1 MNLLRRRGRKR
12 SFQRTEAFPVL
23 ARSVSVYTLWNR
35 TPVFP
40 DSFPSPPVEILQRP
54 QKIGSWYAIHL
65 TWKPASNTDET
76 PWIDKAET
84 ERAFSIM
91 LDYSDQLASAQPA
104 GKPGEARPAKL
115 VFKLLHVRELQV
127 QVPRFYRLRYRK
139 SKDTLQQEVFY
150 TRRSFVLALQ
160 EQASLLA
167 GNTQEE
173 SLASAYDHYD
183 RDLHSRGWIII
194 NLTRA
199 LLVGVNENT
208 VRVLVNLIQCN
219 DIDASRPG
227 ISPNCYDEMLGRL
240 GIWNSSQEIGETMD
254 QLGSMISNGNIA
266 INGQVLLTLVLTLI
280 GIVLSIYSIVQPKNW
295 QVQLWISLGI
305 LFVAS
310 LFFWGYARFGARI
323 WVFLGLL
330 AIAAVLILDTI
341 TLWLAP
347 LMRLLSQLHI

>member
-1 MNLLRRRGRKR
+1 MTLLRGRGRKR
-12 SFQRTEAFPVL
+12 SFQRTAAFPIL

-35 TPVFP
+35 APVFT
-40 DSFPSPPVEILQRP
+40 DSFPRPPVEILQRP
-54 QKIGSWYAIHL
+54 QKIGSWCAIQL

-84 ERAFSIM
+84 EQALSIM
-91 LDYSDQLASAQPA
+91 LDYLDQLAAAQPV
-104 GKPGEARPAKL
+104 GKPGEAQQARL

-139 SKDTLQQEVFY
+139 SKDALQQEVFY
-150 TRRSFVLALQ
+150 TRRAFVLALQ
-160 EQASLLA
+160 GQSGLLA

-199 LLVGVNENT
+199 LLVGVSENT
-208 VRVLVNLIQCN
+208 VRILVNLIQRN

-227 ISPNCYDEMLGRL
+227 ISPNRYDEMLGRL
-240 GIWNSSQEIGETMD
+240 GVWNSSQEIGDTMD
-254 QLGSMISNGNIA
+254 QLGSMIANGNIA

-280 GIVLSIYSIVQPKNW
+280 GVVLSIFAIVQPKNW

-305 LFVAS
+305 LFMAS

-323 WVFLGLL
+323 WVLLGLL
-330 AIAAVLILDTI
+330 AIAAALILDTMA
-341 TLWLAP
+341 LWLAP
-347 LMRLLSQLHI
+347 LMHLFSLLHL